1 MKPDVDQVLQILAGH
16 LMAEIAPSLESD
28 YAQRSAQLVGIL
40 LTTAAEEW
48 DRAAERRCQENRAL
62 RELFADAAP
71 QVSDAGLRA
80 RLEAAAA
87 SEESSLRIAD
97 LERANDALRG
107 LLIELHG
114 EVESLDTAEAHR
126 IEDRIW
132 QELRLSTE
140 RRRLAMH
147 PF

>member
-1 MKPDVDQVLQILAGH
+1 VKPDVDRVLQILAGH
-16 LMAEIAPSLESD
+16 LMAEIAPSLEGD
-28 YAQRSAQLVGIL
+28 YAQRNAQLVGIL
-40 LTTAAEEW
+40 LAAAAEEW
-48 DRAAERRCQENRAL
+48 DRAAERRSQENRAL
-62 RELFADAAP
+62 RDLFAEAAP
-71 QVSDAGLRA
+71 RVPDPDLRA

-87 SEESSLRIAD
+87 TEETSLRIAD

-107 LLIELHG
+107 LLIELHA
-114 EVESLDTAEAHR
+114 EVESLDSAGAGAIEA
-126 IEDRIW
+126 RIW